1 MKKNFLFLLISIL
14 TISVTFAQNKQ
25 LTIDEAVSQQYRQ
38 FYPDHYT
45 GVHWQGETN
54 NFVYIKDWSELYS
67 NSVKKDDEKLLCNLT
82 DINKELEKIG
92 ESNFSYIYGT
102 NWLDNERFSMEQ
114 AGKIII
120 FNIKNK
126 KLEQIINLA
135 ENAENA
141 DYCKKAKA
149 VAFTVDN
156 NLYVTN
162 KSGSA
167 TAITN
172 DKNKAIVNGNPYTHR
187 QEFGIDKGFWW
198 SPEGNFIAFYRKDET
213 MVADYPIV
221 DYTTKIAEN
230 NPLKYPMA
238 GQISEEVTLGIY
250 NIATGK
256 TVFMKT
262 GEPKDQYLTSIT
274 WDPNEKYIY
283 IGVLNR
289 DQNHL
294 KFNKYNAKTGD
305 IEKTLFDETHPKWV
319 EPEHPVY
326 FLKNSP
332 DKFLYYSERDNFNH
346 LYLYNTEGELLQQ
359 VTEGEWI
366 VTEFL
371 GFDEKEKNIFI
382 MATKESPIESHL
394 YKVEISSGKTT
405 KLTQEAGIHSVSLS
419 LDKTY
424 FVDAYSSIKVSGKTD
439 LMKSDGK
446 FVRNLITSEDKLAAY
461 KLGEMKVGTI
471 KSADTKTDLYYRLIT
486 PPDYDPNKKYP
497 AIIYVYGGPHAQLV
511 TNSWLSGASLWL
523 FYMAQKGYV
532 IYVMDN
538 RGSANRGL
546 KFENVIHRQNGQE
559 EMKDQMKGVEF
570 LSSLGYVDMDRIGI
584 HGWSYGGFMTSS
596 LITTYPDVFKVG
608 VAGGPVI
615 DWKYYEVMYGERYM
629 DTPET
634 NPEGYENTSLLNKIK
649 NLKGRLLIIHG
660 GIDPVVVTQNSY
672 QLQRQSIIDDV
683 QIDFFTYPTAEHNVR
698 GKDRIHLMKK
708 VTRYFDDFL

>member
-38 FYPDHYT
+38 FYPDRYT
-45 GVHWQGETN
+45 DLTWQGETD
-54 NFVYIKDWSELYS
+54 NFVFIKDWSELYS
-67 NSVKKDDEKLLCNLT
+67 NNAKKDDEKLICDLT
-82 DINKELEKIG
+82 DINKELRKLKEPK
-92 ESNFSYIYGT
+92 FTYIYGV
-102 NWLDNERFSMEQ
+102 NWLDNEKFSMEQ
-114 AGKIII
+114 EGRIII
-120 FNIKNK
+120 FDTK
-126 KLEQIINLA
+126 KKELEHLFSLS

-141 DYCKKAKA
+141 DYFQKANT

-156 NLYVTN
+156 NLFLMKKDGKKV
-162 KSGSA
+162 
-167 TAITN
+167 AIT
-172 DKNKAIVNGNPYTHR
+172 DEKNKEIVSGNPYTHR

-198 SPEGNFIAFYRKDET
+198 SPNGNFIAFYRKDET

-230 NPLKYPMA
+230 NNEKYPMA
-238 GQISEEVTLGIY
+238 GQTSEEVTLGIY
-250 NIATGK
+250 NVATK
-256 TVFMKT
+256 QTVFMKT
-262 GEPKDQYLTSIT
+262 GKPKDQYLTSIT

-294 KFNKYNAKTGD
+294 KLNKYDVKTGNL
-305 IEKTLFDETHPKWV
+305 EKTLFEETHPKWV
-319 EPEHPVY
+319 EPEHPLY

-332 DKFLYYSERDNFNH
+332 DKFLFYSERDNYNH
-346 LYLYNTEGELLQQ
+346 LYLFNTEGELLQQ
-359 VTEGEWI
+359 VTKGEWI
-366 VTEFL
+366 VTDFL
-371 GFDEKEKNIFI
+371 GFDKKEENIFI

-394 YKVEISSGKTT
+394 YKVEIISGEIT
-405 KLTQEAGIHSVSLS
+405 KLTKETGTHAVTLS
-419 LDKTY
+419 SNKKY
-424 FVDAYSSIKVSGKTD
+424 FVDSYSSINVSGKTD
-439 LMKSDGK
+439 LLKTDGK
-446 FVRNLITSEDKLAAY
+446 LVRNLITSEDKLADY
-461 KLGEMKVGTI
+461 KLGEMKIGTI
-471 KSADTKTDLYYRLIT
+471 KSADKKTDLHYRLIT
-486 PPDYDPNKKYP
+486 PPDFDESKTYP

-511 TNSWLSGASLWL
+511 TNSWLSGASLWQ

-532 IYVMDN
+532 IFVMDN
-538 RGSANRGL
+538 RGSGNRGL
-546 KFENVIHRQNGQE
+546 EFENVIHRQNGVA
-559 EMKDQMKGVEF
+559 EMEDQMQGVEF
-570 LSSLGYVDMDRIGI
+570 LKNLEYVDMDRVGV

-596 LITTYPDVFKVG
+596 LLTTYPDVFKVG

-629 DTPET
+629 DTPES
-634 NPEGYENTSLLNKIK
+634 NPEGYESTSLLGKIK

-672 QLQRQSIIDDV
+672 QLQRQTVIDDV

>member
-14 TISVTFAQNKQ
+14 TVSVTFAQNKQ

-45 GVHWQGETN
+45 GMQWQGETN
-54 NFVYIKDWSELYS
+54 NFVYIKDWSKLYS
-67 NSVKKDDEKLLCNLT
+67 NSVKKDDEKLLCDLT
-82 DINKELEKIG
+82 DINKELKNVG

-120 FNIKNK
+120 FNTKNK
-126 KLEQIINLA
+126 KLEQVINLA

-141 DYCKKAKA
+141 EYCQKAKA
-149 VAFTVDN
+149 AAFTVDN

-172 DKNKAIVNGNPYTHR
+172 DKNEAIVSGNPYTHR

-221 DYTTKIAEN
+221 DYTTRIAEN

-238 GQISEEVTLGIY
+238 GQTSEEVTLGIY

-262 GEPKDQYLTSIT
+262 GEPKEQYLTSIT
-274 WDPNEKYIY
+274 WDPNEQYIY

-289 DQNHL
+289 DQNYL

-305 IEKTLFDETHPKWV
+305 LEKTLFDETHPKWV

-346 LYLYNTEGELLQQ
+346 LYLYNTQGELLQQ
-359 VTEGEWI
+359 VTKGEWI

-371 GFDEKEKNIFI
+371 GFDEKEKFIFI

-394 YKVEISSGKTT
+394 YKVEIKTGKTT
-405 KLTQEAGIHSVSLS
+405 KLTQETGTHNVSLS
-419 LDKTY
+419 SDKTY
-424 FVDAYSSIKVSGKTD
+424 FVDAYSSIKISGKTD
-439 LMKSDGK
+439 LMKSNGK
-446 FVRNLITSEDKLAAY
+446 LVRNLITSEDKLANY
-461 KLGEMKVGTI
+461 NLGEMKIGTI

-486 PPDYDPNKKYP
+486 PPNYDPNKKYP

-511 TNSWLSGASLWL
+511 TNSWLSGASLWQ

-532 IYVMDN
+532 VYVMDN
-538 RGSANRGL
+538 RGSENRGL
-546 KFENVIHRQNGQE
+546 EFENVIHRQNGVE

-570 LSSLGYVDMDRIGI
+570 LSSLGYVDMDRIGV
-584 HGWSYGGFMTSS
+584 HGWSYGGFMTTS
-596 LITTYPDVFKVG
+596 LITTYPEIFKVG

-634 NPEGYENTSLLNKIK
+634 NPEGYENSSLLNKIK

-672 QLQRQSIIDDV
+672 QLQRQSVIDDV
-683 QIDFFTYPTAEHNVR
+683 QIDFFTYPTAEHNVG